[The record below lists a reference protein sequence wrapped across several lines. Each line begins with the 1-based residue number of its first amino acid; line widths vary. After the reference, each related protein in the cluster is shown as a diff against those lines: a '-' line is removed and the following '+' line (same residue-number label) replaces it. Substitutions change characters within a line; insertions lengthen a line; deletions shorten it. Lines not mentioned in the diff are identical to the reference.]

1 MKTKQLL
8 LAICLLI
15 GVAVNSQEVLQVGKQ
30 RVSQTILL
38 SHSQIIEDKDT
49 SNYLAITFNNAQYQ
63 HIRDFGSII
72 INSKD
77 DADVFIEEVNKI
89 IAYEGKGMLSV
100 KFNGGSI
107 SGNKIL
113 TMYDKNGK
121 YVYINKK
128 TLIKIVNYVQNNF
141 DVLK

>member
-8 LAICLLI
+8 VSACLLF
-15 GVAVNSQEVLQVGKQ
+15 GVTVNSQEVLQVGKQ
-30 RVSQTILL
+30 RVSQTIVL
-38 SHSQIIEDKDT
+38 SHSQMIEDKDT

-72 INSKD
+72 INSKE
-77 DADVFIEEVNKI
+77 DAQIFVEEVNKVI
-89 IAYEGKGMLSV
+89 TYEGKGMLSV

-128 TLIKIVNYVQNNF
+128 TLIKIVNYLENSI
-141 DVLK
+141 DVLN

>member
-8 LAICLLI
+8 LAVGLLF
-15 GVAVNSQEVLQVGKQ
+15 GATVNSQEVLQVGKQ
-30 RVSQTILL
+30 RVSPTILL
-38 SHSQIIEDKDT
+38 THSQIIEEKDT

-72 INSKD
+72 INSKE
-77 DADVFIEEVNKI
+77 DAGVFIEEVNKI
-89 IAYEGKGMLSV
+89 ITYDGKGLFSV
-100 KFNGGSI
+100 SFNGGSI

-113 TMYDKNGK
+113 TMYSKDGK

-128 TLIKIVNYVQNNF
+128 TLIKIVNYIENNL
-141 DVLK
+141 VVIK

>member
-8 LAICLLI
+8 LAVGLLY
-15 GVAVNSQEVLQVGKQ
+15 GATVNSQEVLQVGKQ
-30 RVSQTILL
+30 RVSPTILL
-38 SHSQIIEDKDT
+38 THSQIIEEKDT

-72 INSKD
+72 INSKE

-89 IAYEGKGMLSV
+89 ITYDGKGLFSV
-100 KFNGGSI
+100 SFNGGSI

-113 TMYDKNGK
+113 TMYSKDGK

-128 TLIKIVNYVQNNF
+128 TLIKIVNYIENNL
-141 DVLK
+141 VVIK

>member
-8 LAICLLI
+8 LAVGLLF
-15 GVAVNSQEVLQVGKQ
+15 GATVNSQEVLQVGKQ
-30 RVSQTILL
+30 RVSPTILL
-38 SHSQIIEDKDT
+38 THSQIIEEKDT

-72 INSKD
+72 INSKE

-89 IAYEGKGMLSV
+89 ITYDGKGLFSV
-100 KFNGGSI
+100 SFNGGSI

-113 TMYDKNGK
+113 TMYSKDGK

-128 TLIKIVNYVQNNF
+128 TLIKIVNYIENNL
-141 DVLK
+141 VVIK